1 MSRESKK
8 EEFPTTETMGI
19 LVRMGGG
26 GGGGLGGGVWD
37 GLERRMEIAPMNK
50 RIGIFSHRHH
60 LYLKTR

>member
-26 GGGGLGGGVWD
+26 GGGGGWVGVYGMVWKD
-37 GLERRMEIAPMNK
+37 GWKL
-50 RIGIFSHRHH
+50 HR
-60 LYLKTR
+60 